1 MGHSDYQTTMD
12 IYTDI
17 TDEKKQ
23 ADFEEIDGRMRLVVM
38 GFERGVFDFLKGVS
52 PRLRACA

>member
-1 MGHSDYQTTMD
+1 MDVNVKVIQSVMGHSDYQTTMD

-23 ADFEEIDGRMRLVVM
+23 ADFSEIDERMRL
-38 GFERGVFDFLKGVS
+38 G
-52 PRLRACA
+52 CADV